1 MDWDIYIS
9 SSKGG
14 DYYLIIRSDDYI
26 SIIGDIESM
35 IWIILLGDYISDND
49 IISLLNG
56 DFWMMDSFLWID
68 IPLLSIKELI
78 YISWDL
84 RVNMNSLI

>member
-1 MDWDIYIS
+1 MDWDIYTS
-9 SSKGG
+9 LSKEG
-14 DYYLIIRSDDYI
+14 DYYLIIRSNDYI

-49 IISLLNG
+49 IVSLLNG
-56 DFWMMDSFLWID
+56 DFWMMDSSLWID
-68 IPLLSIKELI
+68 IPLLSIEELI

-84 RVNMNSLI
+84 RVDMNSLI